1 MILDQDAY
9 LGFRFDPGPGA
20 CDLWSGHVQEAT
32 NRFLSHTDVS
42 LSHPLSLK
50 AMKKKSSGENK
61 INLSP

>member
-1 MILDQDAY
+1 MTE
-9 LGFRFDPGPGA
+9 R
-20 CDLWSGHVQEAT
+20 LWV
-32 NRFLSHTDVS
+32 RFLVRAHAWDEGSILGLGMYRRQPIDFFLTTDVS